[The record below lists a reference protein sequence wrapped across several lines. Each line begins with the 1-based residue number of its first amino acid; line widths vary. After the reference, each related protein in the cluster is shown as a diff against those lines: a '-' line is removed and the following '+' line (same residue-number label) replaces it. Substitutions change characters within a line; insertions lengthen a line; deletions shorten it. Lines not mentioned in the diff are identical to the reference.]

1 MTDWM
6 IRLIDWGGYGG
17 VFALMLLETMVPFI
31 PSEVIL
37 PLAGLS
43 AANGPMTLTGVILAG
58 TAGSM
63 LGNYCW
69 YRIARAVGRER
80 FARFV
85 ERHGRWLTMDCR
97 DLVKLERLFEQHGG
111 GIVFTARILPAVRT
125 FISLPAGFFSMPVWR
140 YLFWSTLGTAIWS
153 ALFAAAGYGA
163 GTRWGPINHIA
174 GPVSTAIVVIFALW
188 YVWRQ
193 LNWNRRQA

>member
-1 MTDWM
+1 MSDWM
-6 IRLIDWGGYGG
+6 IRLIDWGGYAG
-17 VFALMLLETMVPFI
+17 VFFLMLLETMVPFI

-43 AANGPMTLTGVILAG
+43 AAHGSMTLPGVIVAG

-69 YRIARAVGRER
+69 YLIAHKVGRER

-85 ERHGRWLTMDCR
+85 DRHGRWLTMDCR
-97 DLVKLERLFEQHGG
+97 DLVKLERMFERYGG
-111 GIVFTARILPAVRT
+111 GIVFTARVLPGVRT

-140 YLFWSTLGTAIWS
+140 YLFWSTLGTALWS
-153 ALFAAAGYGA
+153 ALFAAMGYGV
-163 GTRWGPINHIA
+163 GTRFGEINHIV
-174 GPVSTAIVVIFALW
+174 GPGSTGIVIVFTLW

-193 LNWNRRQA
+193 LTWSRRRV